1 MTCSQGVLNVRGMTD
16 TQEKLTAR
24 DRARKAQAVA
34 LEEQRK
40 REAANLKDLEKYF
53 KATDER
59 DKVTAK
65 YEADVR
71 KLTDAYEPK
80 RQRFEGEAAGAL
92 AAMKDRGESA
102 TSIAALTGLNVTEVT
117 ALTKKASDSDGEL
130 SRGDKILLAN
140 GGKVKDSP
148 TLPTPEAIEND
159 GSGQESVPES
169 AATD

>member
-59 DKVTAK
+59 DKVTTK

-80 RQRFEGEAAGAL
+80 RQRFEGEAAEAL

-130 SRGDKILLAN
+130 SRVDKILLAN

-148 TLPTPEAIEND
+148 TLPKPEAIEND

>member
-1 MTCSQGVLNVRGMTD
+1 MTD

-24 DRARKAQAVA
+24 DRARRAQAVA

-80 RQRFEGEAAGAL
+80 RQRFEGEAAEAL

-117 ALTKKASDSDGEL
+117 ALTKKANDTDSGEG
-130 SRGDKILLAN
+130 SAEKNN
-140 GGKVKDSP
+140 GGDGKPKTSATSP
-148 TLPTPEAIEND
+148 KPSAIANEASEA
-159 GSGQESVPES
+159 SAQETVDES
-169 AATD
+169 AATA

>member
-1 MTCSQGVLNVRGMTD
+1 MVTCSQGVLNVRGMTD

-24 DRARKAQAVA
+24 DRARKAQAAA

-59 DKVTAK
+59 DKATAK

-80 RQRFEGEAAGAL
+80 RQRFEGEAAEAL

-102 TSIAALTGLNVTEVT
+102 TAIAALTGLNVTEVT
-117 ALTKKASDSDGEL
+117 ALTKKASDTDGEL
-130 SRGDKILLAN
+130 SRVDKILTNN
-140 GGKVKDSP
+140 GGKVKDNP
-148 TLPTPEAIEND
+148 TVPTPEANE